1 MRSVKEAEKINS
13 VKKYLWKI
21 PVILAFTAVF
31 LLTKTE
37 MKEDFDFKSNNP
49 VELVKAKIPEA
60 ASIEES
66 NYISEWSIIYDA
78 DGNTIGKFLLSSP
91 FCDDIIGYGGNIPL
105 AIIADKSDKI
115 IGLGL
120 FYNRETP
127 AWIDGLQ
134 NIKFFDS
141 WNGKALDEIKDLRV
155 DAVTGATFTTV
166 AVRDILKK
174 RAGIFSGIL
183 KYEKAEQKISLK
195 WLEDKFSPVLYFI
208 LLASIMALF
217 IKKLNRFRIYFQIT
231 SIIFFGIISAKFIS
245 IYFLESISI
254 NGLSIFASFVTVF
267 LVGFS
272 ILIPLIF
279 NKHFYCYYICPFGG
293 VQTLL
298 GKMPVKK
305 VKVNADTVRLLR
317 AVRLMIFIT
326 LLISIITAYKID
338 LTLVEPFT
346 IFIFSS
352 ASAITITGSAVIFIA
367 SVFIKNPWCVYF
379 CPTGQFFDLLKDGL
393 KKS

>member
-1 MRSVKEAEKINS
+1 

-66 NYISEWSIIYDA
+66 NYINEWSLIFDA
-78 DGNTIGKFLLSSP
+78 EGNMIGKFLLSSP
-91 FCDDIIGYGGNIPL
+91 FCDDIRGYGGNIPL
-105 AIIADKSDKI
+105 AIIADNSDKI

-141 WNGKALDEIKDLRV
+141 WNGKTLDEIKDLQV

-174 RAGIFSGIL
+174 RTGIFTGML
-183 KYEKAEQKISLK
+183 KYEKAEKKISLK
-195 WLEDKFSPVLYFI
+195 WIEDKFSPVLYFI
-208 LLASIMALF
+208 LLASLIALF
-217 IKKLNRFRIYFQIT
+217 IKKLNRFRIYFQLA
-231 SIIFFGIISAKFIS
+231 SIIFFGIISGKFIS

-254 NGLSIFASFVTVF
+254 NGLSIFTSFVTVF
-267 LVGFS
+267 LVVSS

-298 GKMPVKK
+298 GKIPVKK
-305 VKVNADTVRLLR
+305 VQINADTVRLLR

-326 LLISIITAYKID
+326 LLISIVSVFKID

-352 ASAITITGSAVIFIA
+352 ATVITIIGSALIFAA
-367 SVFIKNPWCVYF
+367 SIFIKNPWCVYF

>member
-1 MRSVKEAEKINS
+1 MLI
-13 VKKYLWKI
+13 
-21 PVILAFTAVF
+21 
-31 LLTKTE
+31 KTE

-66 NYISEWSIIYDA
+66 NYINKWSLIYDA
-78 DGNTIGKFLLSSP
+78 EGNPSGKFLLSSP
-91 FCDDIIGYGGNIPL
+91 FCDDIRGYGGNIPL
-105 AIIADKSDKI
+105 AIIVDNSDKI

-127 AWIDGLQ
+127 TWIDGLE
-134 NIKFFDS
+134 NIGFFKS
-141 WNGKALDEIKDLRV
+141 WNGKTLDEIKDLQV

-174 RAGIFSGIL
+174 RAGIFTGIL
-183 KYEKAEQKISLK
+183 KYEKAEKKISVK
-195 WLEDKFSPVLYFI
+195 WIEDKFSPVLYFI
-208 LLASIMALF
+208 LLASLIALF
-217 IKKLNRFRIYFQIT
+217 IKKLNKFRIYFQLA
-231 SIIFFGIISAKFIS
+231 SIIFFGIISGKFIS
-245 IYFLESISI
+245 IYFLESISV
-254 NGLSIFASFVTVF
+254 NGLSIFTSFVTVL

-272 ILIPLIF
+272 ILLPLIF

-298 GKMPVKK
+298 GKLPLKK
-305 VKVNADTVRLLR
+305 VQINADTIRLLR

-326 LLISIITAYKID
+326 LLISIITVFKID
-338 LTLVEPFT
+338 LSMVEPFT
-346 IFIFSS
+346 VFIFSS
-352 ASAITITGSAVIFIA
+352 ATVITIIGSSVIFTA
-367 SVFIKNPWCVYF
+367 SIFIKNPWCIYF